1 MTDFTLVDVLAL
13 LVTALAIFFGWRSGF
28 IVQAFALVGFI
39 GGLAVMVL
47 VAPHLAQPLSDVEPL
62 LRTGIVLMA
71 VAGIVL
77 AGQGIGS
84 AAGVAIRRS
93 LGQGVLGGLDQG
105 AGAIFGLL
113 RGVFVVWLLGGLLGV
128 FPVPVLAAEARQSL
142 ILRALNT
149 RLPSPVILAAELGRV
164 IEAAGL
170 PDVFVGAPPPAELP
184 AGGPTLAEAE
194 EIAADARRSTVRVEA
209 TACGNF
215 LTGTGFAADP
225 DSIVTNAH
233 VVAGAERV
241 WISYD
246 GELDRHRAEV
256 VHFDPALDVAVL
268 SVDGL
273 GEEPLPFAEAPPSR
287 GEPAAAIGFTGGG
300 RQRLIPAVIS
310 RVIDAVGRDI
320 YGNQIVARDVIEL
333 RADVAPGDSGGPLLL
348 ADGTVGGVTFSESRS
363 DAEIGYA
370 LSPTSVADS
379 ITDALDSSSAVATGA
394 CLR

>member
-1 MTDFTLVDVLAL
+1 MTDFTLVDVLAV
-13 LVTALAIFFGWRSGF
+13 LVVALTIFFGWRSGF

-47 VAPHLAQPLSDVEPL
+47 VAPHLAQPLSEVEPL
-62 LRTGIVLMA
+62 LRTAIVLMV

-84 AAGVAIRRS
+84 AAGAAIRRS

-142 ILRALNT
+142 ILRALDT

-184 AGGPTLAEAE
+184 AGGPTLAETE
-194 EIAADARRSTVRVEA
+194 QIAADARGSTVRVEA

-246 GELDRHRAEV
+246 GALDRHRAEV

-268 SVDGL
+268 SVDEL
-273 GEEPLPFAEAPPSR
+273 AAEPLPFAEAPPSR

-300 RQRLIPAVIS
+300 RQRLIPAVVS

-333 RADVAPGDSGGPLLL
+333 RADVAPGDSGGPLVL
-348 ADGTVGGVTFSESRS
+348 ADGSVGGVTFSESRS
-363 DAEIGYA
+363 DALIGYA
-370 LSPTSVADS
+370 LSPVAVADS
-379 ITDALDSSSAVATGA
+379 IAGALDRSSGVATGA